1 MSQQIK
7 SIAKIPWDEWKW
19 KHDIPKSSMGWSKS
33 CSKREV
39 YSNIAY
45 FKKQEKPQIN
55 NLTLHWK
62 GLEKEEQSKPK
73 VNRRKDII
81 KIKEETNEIET

>member
-45 FKKQEKPQIN
+45 FKKTRKTSNKQSNP
-55 NLTLHWK
+55 TLEGTGK
-62 GLEKEEQSKPK
+62 RRTIKTQS
-73 VNRRKDII
+73 
-81 KIKEETNEIET
+81 